1 MALEV
6 GDSPW
11 MMSLVPLVP
20 DLSGIFRLLPV
31 PGIELRAFMY

>member
-11 MMSLVPLVP
+11 MMSLVPSVL
-20 DLSGIFRLLPV
+20 DLFGILRLLPV
-31 PGIELRAFMY
+31 PGIEVRAFMY